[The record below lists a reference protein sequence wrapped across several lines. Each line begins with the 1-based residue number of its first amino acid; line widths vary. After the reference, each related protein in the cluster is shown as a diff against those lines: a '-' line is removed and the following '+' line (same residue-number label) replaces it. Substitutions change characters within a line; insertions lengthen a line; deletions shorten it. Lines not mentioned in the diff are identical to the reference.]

1 MGHAAHRVGR
11 QVVVPGVALLARNG
25 TVVGLAVAV
34 ASLCDAVLRF
44 SVLHLRFRGPPSRD
58 LPDNAREALELEG
71 LTFPL
76 ATGSSAAIESAQ
88 TCIDGTLV
96 GLRPEL
102 VRRGS
107 EPGVVDSTVLPVV
120 SVSNSSP
127 PNFFFFRNCR
137 GTYSLGFFLGPGFPR
152 GLGSTSPTW
161 CSPLLLPGFGPGT
174 PLRRDASFMVAG
186 VVEPT
191 SDALSAEE
199 AGSAGSAVDTGD
211 DALLSLTPLFSLSSK
226 EPGNRPKRPED
237 SLRMTVLLLGFSDRL
252 IRPLVE
258 VGDEVVVDAGM
269 FTRVVLQRVERSC
282 RMPGS
287 PVVRPEGEVFCEV
300 EVLLKVE
307 VTGVGFGG
315 ASTTGQAGGGR
326 QSAG

>member
-1 MGHAAHRVGR
+1 M
-11 QVVVPGVALLARNG
+11 
-25 TVVGLAVAV
+25 
-34 ASLCDAVLRF
+34 
-44 SVLHLRFRGPPSRD
+44 
-58 LPDNAREALELEG
+58 
-71 LTFPL
+71 
-76 ATGSSAAIESAQ
+76 
-88 TCIDGTLV
+88 
-96 GLRPEL
+96 
-102 VRRGS
+102 
-107 EPGVVDSTVLPVV
+107 
-120 SVSNSSP
+120 
-127 PNFFFFRNCR
+127 
-137 GTYSLGFFLGPGFPR
+137 
-152 GLGSTSPTW
+152 
-161 CSPLLLPGFGPGT
+161 
-174 PLRRDASFMVAG
+174 
-186 VVEPT
+186 VEPT

-199 AGSAGSAVDTGD
+199 AGGAGSAVDTGD

-287 PVVRPEGEVFCEV
+287 PVVRPEGEVFCSV